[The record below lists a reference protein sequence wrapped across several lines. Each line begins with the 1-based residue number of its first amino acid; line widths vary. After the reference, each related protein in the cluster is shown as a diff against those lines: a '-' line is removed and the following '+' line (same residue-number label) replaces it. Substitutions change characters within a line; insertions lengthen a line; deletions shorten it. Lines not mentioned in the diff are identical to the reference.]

1 MHGNRRYVKSAW
13 IRLIGHVWA
22 PSSPGP
28 ALACRSVD
36 YRLYHAINTFV
47 GHHAWLGRAFSQVET
62 FGTLLLA
69 VATVALWL
77 LARPGRE
84 SRWKLASASA
94 LTAAAIA
101 LLVNRLIAAL
111 WNRDRP
117 YEVHPA
123 AHVWGSRSHDPS
135 FPSDHSSAAFAIAC
149 TVLFYDR
156 LAGSLFVVAAA
167 VIAGGRL
174 LVGAHYPGDVLA
186 GILVGLGCAV
196 LVARFARRILEFLV
210 RVVERVTDPL
220 VAPAWRLFGRR

>member
-13 IRLIGHVWA
+13 IGVDRAACA
-22 PSSPGP
+22 PSAPAL
-28 ALACRSVD
+28 ALACRPMD

-47 GHHAWLGRAFSQVET
+47 GQHAWLGRAFSQVET
-62 FGTLLLA
+62 FGTVLLA

-84 SRWKLASASA
+84 NRWKLASASA
-94 LTAAAIA
+94 LAAAAIA

-123 AHVWGSRSHDPS
+123 AHVWGGRSHDPS
-135 FPSDHSSAAFAIAC
+135 FPSDHTSAAFAIAF

-156 LAGSLFVVAAA
+156 LAGSLFVIAAA
-167 VIAGGRL
+167 AIAVGRV

-186 GILVGLGCAV
+186 GMLVGLGCAV
-196 LVARFARRILEFLV
+196 LVARLARRALAVLV
-210 RVVERVTDPL
+210 RLVERVTDPV

>member
-1 MHGNRRYVKSAW
+1 M
-13 IRLIGHVWA
+13 
-22 PSSPGP
+22 
-28 ALACRSVD
+28 D

-47 GHHAWLGRAFSQVET
+47 GHHSWLGRAFSQVET
-62 FGTLLLA
+62 YGTGLLA
-69 VATVALWL
+69 IASVALWL

-94 LTAAAIA
+94 LVAAGVA
-101 LLVNRLIAAL
+101 LLVNRVVAAL
-111 WNRDRP
+111 WHRDRP
-117 YEVHPA
+117 FVVHPA
-123 AHVWGSRSHDPS
+123 AHVWGGRSHDPS
-135 FPSDHSSAAFAIAC
+135 FPSDHTSAAFAIAF

-156 LAGSLFVVAAA
+156 LAGSLFLVAAA
-167 VIAGGRL
+167 VIGVGRV

-196 LVARFARRILEFLV
+196 LVARFARRVLGFLV

>member
-1 MHGNRRYVKSAW
+1 M
-13 IRLIGHVWA
+13 
-22 PSSPGP
+22 
-28 ALACRSVD
+28 D

-47 GHHAWLGRAFSQVET
+47 GHHSWLGRAFSQVET
-62 FGTLLLA
+62 YGTVLLA
-69 VATVALWL
+69 IASVALWL

-94 LTAAAIA
+94 LVAAGVA
-101 LLVNRLIAAL
+101 LLVNRVVAAL
-111 WNRDRP
+111 WHRDRP
-117 YEVHPA
+117 FVVHPA
-123 AHVWGSRSHDPS
+123 AHVWGGRSHDPS
-135 FPSDHSSAAFAIAC
+135 FPSDHTSAAFAIAF

-156 LAGSLFVVAAA
+156 LAGSLFLVAAA
-167 VIAGGRL
+167 VIGVGRV

-196 LVARFARRILEFLV
+196 LVARFARRVLGFLV

>member
-13 IRLIGHVWA
+13 IPADRAVQA
-22 PSSPGP
+22 PSAPGL
-28 ALACRSVD
+28 ALACGSVD

-47 GHHAWLGRAFSQVET
+47 GHHAWLGRAFSQIET
-62 FGTLLLA
+62 FGTVLLA
-69 VATVALWL
+69 LATVALWL

-94 LTAAAIA
+94 LAAAAIA
-101 LLVNRLIAAL
+101 LLVNRLIAAF

-123 AHVWGSRSHDPS
+123 AHVWSGRSHDPS
-135 FPSDHSSAAFAIAC
+135 FPSDHSSAAFAIAF

-156 LAGSLFVVAAA
+156 LAGSLFVLAAA
-167 VIAGGRL
+167 VIAVGRL

-186 GILVGLGCAV
+186 GLLVGLGCAV
-196 LVARFARRILEFLV
+196 LVARLARRVLEFLV